1 MRILFVSPRYSNE
14 VIGGGEISLQ
24 ILTKALAERG
34 HQIKVLTTEIGKNKE
49 ILEGVE
55 IERLPKIKYHISLFI
70 LKILKE
76 SKKFDVIH
84 GYNSEL
90 ISQLILSKIFIRKP
104 LIITLNYFP
113 SKHFPK
119 FLAKYGG
126 VNMFHCVS
134 NSINEAYQKIGI
146 DKEKLLIIENMLEKS
161 FLQNQR
167 SRTKNV
173 QRITYIGQLKRQ
185 KGIHLLLEAFSKL
198 KNQNL
203 KLIIVGKGPEKNNL
217 IQLSKSLGISSRV
230 SFTELDYSKIK
241 NHLDSCDI
249 LIQPSLWP
257 EASSRVIIEAMSRG
271 CVPIVSGVGANREL
285 VCDEGLIFEKGK
297 INELI
302 KKLKSLIYNKEIF
315 IKNSR
320 EAIGKS
326 KRFSNDN
333 NISKFEKL
341 YVKSLDDNY

>member
-1 MRILFVSPRYSNE
+1 MKILFVSPRYSNE

-24 ILTKALAERG
+24 ILTKALAKRG

-49 ILEGVE
+49 ILGGVE
-55 IERLPKIKYHISLFI
+55 IERLPKIKDHISLFI

-76 SKKFDVIH
+76 SNKFDVIH

-90 ISQLILSKIFIRKP
+90 ISQLILSKIFIMKP

-126 VNMFHCVS
+126 VNKFHCVS
-134 NSINEAYQKIGI
+134 NSIKEAYKKIGI
-146 DKEKLLIIENMLEKS
+146 NEEELFVIGNMLEET
-161 FLQNQR
+161 FLQNQKPR
-167 SRTKNV
+167 KN
-173 QRITYIGQLKRQ
+173 QAKNITYIGQLKKQ
-185 KGIHLLLEAFSKL
+185 KGIHLLFEAVSKL

-217 IQLSKSLGISSRV
+217 IQLSKSLGILSRA

-241 NHLDSCDI
+241 SHLDSCDI
-249 LIQPSLWP
+249 LVQPSLWP

-271 CVPIVSGVGANREL
+271 CVPLVSNSESSINIVKNEKLVFKNRDISNL
-285 VCDEGLIFEKGK
+285 KEKL
-297 INELI
+297 EFLI
-302 KKLKSLIYNKEIF
+302 KNKSIF
-315 IKNSR
+315 NNLSKQMI
-320 EAIGKS
+320 EKS
-326 KRFSNDN
+326 KDYSIQKNL
-333 NISKFEKL
+333 SKFEEL
-341 YVKSLDDNY
+341 YSN